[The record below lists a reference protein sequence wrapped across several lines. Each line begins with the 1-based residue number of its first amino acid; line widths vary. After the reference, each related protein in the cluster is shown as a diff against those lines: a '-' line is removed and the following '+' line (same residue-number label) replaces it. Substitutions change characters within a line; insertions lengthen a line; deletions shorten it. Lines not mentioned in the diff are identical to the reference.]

1 MIDDLKTLWN
11 VDIKTY
17 DAYRK
22 EIFNLQAVLFWT
34 ISDFPAYGNLSACSI
49 KGHYA
54 CLVFSPNK
62 CSIWLTHSRKCVYLG
77 HCQFLP
83 NNHSFRSLKK
93 VFNNEIEKE
102 EPPKYLTNEDILKLV
117 DDIDYKS
124 GKHKGSKRKSD
135 DCDDDS
141 NKLFKRKSIF
151 FI

>member
-1 MIDDLKTLWN
+1 ML
-11 VDIKTY
+11 IK
-17 DAYRK
+17 K
-22 EIFNLQAVLFWT
+22 ESFNLRVVLLWT
-34 ISDFPAYGNLSACSI
+34 ISEFLAYRNFSGCFV

-54 CLVFSPNK
+54 CPVCGPNK
-62 CSIWLTHSRKCVYLG
+62 RSIWLTHSRKCVYLG
-77 HCQFLP
+77 HRRFLP

-102 EPPKYLTNEDILKLV
+102 EPPKYLTSEDILKLV

-124 GKHKGSKRKSD
+124 GKHKGSKLKRD

-141 NKLFKRKSIF
+141 NKLFKRKSIL